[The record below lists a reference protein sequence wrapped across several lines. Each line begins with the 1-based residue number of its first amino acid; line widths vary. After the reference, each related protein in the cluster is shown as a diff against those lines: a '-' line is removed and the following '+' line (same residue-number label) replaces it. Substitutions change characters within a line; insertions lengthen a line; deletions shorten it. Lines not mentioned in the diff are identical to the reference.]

1 MIKCE
6 KCGKELPDNTK
17 FCPECGTQIQ
27 QVPAAKVSPF
37 GVIGFVLSLVLA
49 VICPSGVIP
58 SYGMMFLIAIPSVVL
73 CIIGVFDT
81 KNTKRG
87 LAIAG
92 LIITTVAILFGGIFR
107 MR

>member
-17 FCPECGTQIQ
+17 FCPECGTAIQ
-27 QVPAAKVSPF
+27 PTPPAKASPF
-37 GVIGFVLSLVLA
+37 GVIGFVLSLVLT

-58 SYGMMFLIAIPSVVL
+58 SYGMMFLIAIPAVVL
-73 CIIGVFDT
+73 CIIGVFDS
-81 KNTKRG
+81 KNKKHG

-92 LIITTVAILFGGIFR
+92 LVITTAAILIGGIFR
-107 MR
+107 SR